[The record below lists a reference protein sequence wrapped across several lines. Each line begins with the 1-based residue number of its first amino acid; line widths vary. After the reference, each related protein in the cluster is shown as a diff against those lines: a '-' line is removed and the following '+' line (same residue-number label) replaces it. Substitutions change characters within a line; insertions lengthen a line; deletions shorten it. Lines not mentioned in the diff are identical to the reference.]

1 MKIFFVGSPQLADGY
16 KITGVNPIAVSSEDD
31 FLRALEGLAS
41 NEEAGIVLMDSDY
54 IPAVREKIE
63 KLKIRSKLPIFIE
76 VPGRKS
82 GTNVDL
88 KAMISRIMGVK
99 V

>member
-1 MKIFFVGSPQLADGY
+1 MADGY
-16 KITGVNPIAVSSEDD
+16 KITGVYPIAVSSEDE
-31 FLRALEGLAS
+31 FLRALEGLALS
-41 NEEAGIVLMDSDY
+41 DEVGIVLIDSDY

-63 KLKIRSKLPIFIE
+63 KLKTRSRLPIFVE

-82 GTNVDL
+82 GTAVDL
-88 KAMISRIMGVK
+88 KAMLSRIMGVK